1 MPGNGDGRSQAR
13 LTALGTYVPER
24 VVTNDDLSRVVDT
37 SNEWIVQRTGIRERR
52 YAADGEFTSDLC
64 AKAVRALADQPGV
77 RLDDVD
83 HVIVGTTTPDL
94 ALPSVACVLQ
104 HKLRLPSA
112 RAFDLNATCAGFVY
126 ALELADA
133 LVSSGRAKKVLIA
146 VGETLSKVID
156 FADRS
161 TCVLFGDGAAAVLVE
176 RDPEN
181 PSFLAHTGGSDAAG
195 GVHLYRS
202 GLAATLFGEPI
213 QGSGKVIQ
221 NGREVFRWAVQ
232 TVSEAVPRLL
242 EQSGHRLEELD
253 WFVPH
258 SANQR
263 ILDAVCQRTGIPND
277 KLLESLSCFGNT
289 SAATIPLALDR
300 ARAAGKLQRGDL
312 LLLYGFGGGLV
323 HGGTL
328 LRW

>member
-1 MPGNGDGRSQAR
+1 MPGNGESRSQAR
-13 LTALGTYVPER
+13 LSALGAYVPER
-24 VVTNDDLSRVVDT
+24 VVTNDELSSRVDT
-37 SNEWIVQRTGIRERR
+37 SDAWIVQRTGIRERR
-52 YAADGEFTSDLC
+52 YAAEGEYTSDLC
-64 AKAVRALADQPGV
+64 EKAVRALALQPGV

-94 ALPSVACVLQ
+94 ALPSVACILQ
-104 HKLRLPSA
+104 HRLGLPSA

-133 LVSSGRAKKVLIA
+133 LVSSGRSNKVLIC

-156 FADRS
+156 FEDRS

-181 PSFLAHTGGSDAAG
+181 PSFLAHAGGSDGAG
-195 GVHLYRS
+195 GLHLYRS
-202 GLAATLFGEPI
+202 GLAEQLFG
-213 QGSGKVIQ
+213 QALKGGGKVVQ
-221 NGREVFRWAVQ
+221 NGREVYRWAVQ
-232 TVSEAVPRLL
+232 TVSEAVPRLV
-242 EQSGHRLEELD
+242 ERSGHRLDEVT

-263 ILDAVCQRTGIPND
+263 ILDSVCQRIGFPGA
-277 KLLESLSCFGNT
+277 KVLESLSCFGNT

-300 ARAAGKLQRGDL
+300 ARAAGKLRRGDL

>member
-1 MPGNGDGRSQAR
+1 MAPNIESRSRAR
-13 LTALGTYVPER
+13 VTALGTHVPER
-24 VVTNDDLSRVVDT
+24 VVTNDDLSKLVET
-37 SNEWIVQRTGIRERR
+37 SDEWIVKRTGIRERR
-52 YAADGEFTSDLC
+52 YAAEDEFTSDLC
-64 AKAVRALADQPGV
+64 TKAVLALAQKPGV

-94 ALPSVACVLQ
+94 ALPSVACILQ
-104 HKLRLPSA
+104 HRLGLPSA

-133 LVSSGRAKKVLIA
+133 LVSSGRAHKVLIA
-146 VGETLSKVID
+146 VGETLSKVVD
-156 FADRS
+156 FTDRS
-161 TCVLFGDGAAAVLVE
+161 TCVLFGDGAAAALVE
-176 RDPEN
+176 YDPER
-181 PSFLAHTGGSDAAG
+181 PSFLAHAGGADGSG

-202 GLAATLFGEPI
+202 GLAERLAGESLK
-213 QGSGKVIQ
+213 GGGKVVQ

-242 EQSGHRLEELD
+242 AASGHGIDELA
-253 WFVPH
+253 WFAPH

-263 ILDAVCQRTGIPND
+263 ILDAVCQRIGLPRE
-277 KLLESLSCFGNT
+277 KLLESLSYFGNT
-289 SAATIPLALDR
+289 SAATIPLALD
-300 ARAAGKLQRGDL
+300 AAERDGKLKTGDL
-312 LLLYGFGGGLV
+312 VLLYGFGGGLV